1 MPQARKPLSISKA
14 FNAASRHPAW
24 NFQRGNKLRGI
35 AGAWKIPEGMTA
47 SAYEDA
53 TLKRLFADKG
63 LQQIAGV
70 KNAREMETYWRGG
83 GIWQALKNADAPQV
97 LKDSWDALVA
107 LNPKLVD
114 VTVDREKLRSMLDAH
129 YGVTS
134 GFNIDD
140 INFFQA
146 QKKVGD
152 GLPAKQAHAM
162 PDHGPRLNRIDAVS
176 KPPMYWVASPETA
189 KKVEQ
194 RYKRKGLLK

>member
-1 MPQARKPLSISKA
+1 MPQPRKPLSISKA
-14 FNAASRHPAW
+14 FNQASRHPAW
-24 NFQRGNKLRGI
+24 NFQRGNNLRGI

-47 SAYEDA
+47 SGYEDI
-53 TLKRLFADKG
+53 TLKRLFADEE
-63 LQQIAGV
+63 LQQLAGV
-70 KNAREMETYWRGG
+70 KTTRALEAYWRGG
-83 GIWQALKNADAPQV
+83 GIWQKLKDADAPQV
-97 LKDSWDALVA
+97 LKDSWDALVS
-107 LNPKLVD
+107 LNPKLAA
-114 VTVDREKLRSMLDAH
+114 VTVDREKLRSLLDAH

-146 QKKVGD
+146 QKKIGD

-162 PDHGPRLNRIDAVS
+162 PDHGPRLTRIDAVS

-194 RYKRKGLLK
+194 RYKRKGLLN